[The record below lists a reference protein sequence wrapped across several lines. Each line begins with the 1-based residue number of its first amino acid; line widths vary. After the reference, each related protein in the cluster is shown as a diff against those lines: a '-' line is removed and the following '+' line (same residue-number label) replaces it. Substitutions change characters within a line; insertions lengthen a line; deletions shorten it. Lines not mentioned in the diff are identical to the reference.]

1 MGAKCN
7 LGLGSDNLVVRCP
20 CFVFSGISPI
30 VQGEFDES
38 FGENT
43 VGKENAQTAAPRRR
57 SMHPHAGDT
66 WASIA
71 ERELSEQPQEAAVAQ
86 LQSWNLHVFARR
98 IIDDATGEMG
108 NPILPSDI
116 LFLEPP
122 LAASQS

>member
-1 MGAKCN
+1 M
-7 LGLGSDNLVVRCP
+7 
-20 CFVFSGISPI
+20 
-30 VQGEFDES
+30 
-38 FGENT
+38 
-43 VGKENAQTAAPRRR
+43 GKENAQTAAPTRR

-71 ERELSEQPQEAAVAQ
+71 ERELSEQSQEAAVAQ